1 MPNFWTKAE
10 QFIGESL
17 KGPRTKDKE
26 FDKLTEKMK
35 TVEIGLSNLKQIL
48 QKMPTILNQL
58 ELTFRELIISINQIY
73 NNSPF
78 KDITKEIQNK
88 QELIEIEFSNFSKTI
103 SKIFSK
109 TSEWTKIF
117 NISKE
122 QIKLREDKRKIYD
135 HYEKKIEKIDSN
147 NIKSKKEKEFF
158 ERNTEKY
165 QKAAADYV
173 DISEKAFNS
182 INSSLSRTYDIV
194 NIILSEL
201 IHCEKNS
208 FEKMNEFCKYTKDI
222 GKKFEECKNFA
233 NNPSNINNFY
243 SYDPTKYMD
252 KEIMKR
258 SSLSKNN
265 NNFFN
270 KISHSSNSLINNDDE
285 NNVVLIY
292 FRIRSSFVDF
302 NNEEFNEFKNI
313 KDDINN
319 I

>member
-17 KGPRTKDKE
+17 NGPRTKDKE

-117 NISKE
+117 NIPKE

-182 INSSLSRTYDIV
+182 INSSLNRTYDIV
-194 NIILSEL
+194 NIILCEL
-201 IHCEKNS
+201 INYEKMY
-208 FEKMNEFCKYTKDI
+208 FEKINEYCKYNKDVE
-222 GKKFEECKNFA
+222 KKFEDCKNFA
-233 NNPSNINNFY
+233 NNPNNIDNFY

-252 KEIMKR
+252 KNIMKR
-258 SSLSKNN
+258 SSLSKPNN
-265 NNFFN
+265 NLFN
-270 KISHSSNSLINNDDE
+270 KISHSSNSFQNNDNE
-285 NNVVLIY
+285 NNVVLIN
-292 FRIRSSFVDF
+292 FRIRSSFVDY
-302 NNEEFNEFKNI
+302 NDDEFNKFKEI
-313 KDDINN
+313 KDDFNN
-319 I
+319 

>member
-17 KGPRTKDKE
+17 NGPRTKDKE

-78 KDITKEIQNK
+78 KDVTKEIQNK

-147 NIKSKKEKEFF
+147 NIKSKKEKELF

-182 INSSLSRTYDIV
+182 INSSLNRTYDIV
-194 NIILSEL
+194 NIILCEL
-201 IHCEKNS
+201 INYEKMY
-208 FEKMNEFCKYTKDI
+208 FEKINEYCKYIKDVD
-222 GKKFEECKNFA
+222 KKFEECKIFA
-233 NNPSNINNFY
+233 NNPNNIDNFY

-258 SSLSKNN
+258 SSLSKPNN
-265 NNFFN
+265 NLFN
-270 KISHSSNSLINNDDE
+270 KISHSSNSLQNNDDE
-285 NNVVLIY
+285 NNVVLIN
-292 FRIRSSFVDF
+292 FRIRSSFVDY
-302 NNEEFNEFKNI
+302 NDDEFNKFKEI
-313 KDDINN
+313 KDDFNN
-319 I
+319 

>member
-17 KGPRTKDKE
+17 NGPRTKDKE

-182 INSSLSRTYDIV
+182 INSSLNRTYDIV
-194 NIILSEL
+194 NIILREL
-201 IHCEKNS
+201 INCEKNS
-208 FEKMNEFCKYTKDI
+208 FEKINEYCKYIKDVD
-222 GKKFEECKNFA
+222 KKFEECKIFA
-233 NNPSNINNFY
+233 NNPNNIDNFY

-265 NNFFN
+265 NNLFN
-270 KISHSSNSLINNDDE
+270 KVSHSSNSIINNDDE
-285 NNVVLIY
+285 NNVVLIN
-292 FRIRSSFVDF
+292 FRIRSSFVDY
-302 NNEEFNEFKNI
+302 NDDEFNKFKEI
-313 KDDINN
+313 KDDFNN
-319 I
+319 

>member
-78 KDITKEIQNK
+78 KDVTKEIQKK

-135 HYEKKIEKIDSN
+135 HYEKKN
-147 NIKSKKEKEFF
+147 
-158 ERNTEKY
+158 R
-165 QKAAADYV
+165 
-173 DISEKAFNS
+173 
-182 INSSLSRTYDIV
+182 
-194 NIILSEL
+194 
-201 IHCEKNS
+201 KN
-208 FEKMNEFCKYTKDI
+208 
-222 GKKFEECKNFA
+222 
-233 NNPSNINNFY
+233 
-243 SYDPTKYMD
+243 
-252 KEIMKR
+252 R
-258 SSLSKNN
+258 
-265 NNFFN
+265 
-270 KISHSSNSLINNDDE
+270 
-285 NNVVLIY
+285 
-292 FRIRSSFVDF
+292 
-302 NNEEFNEFKNI
+302 FK
-313 KDDINN
+313 
-319 I
+319 

>member
-1 MPNFWTKAE
+1 MPNFWSKAE

-17 KGPRTKDKE
+17 NGPRTKDKE

-48 QKMPTILNQL
+48 QKLPSILNQL
-58 ELTFRELIISINQIY
+58 ELLFGDLNNSITQIY
-73 NNSPF
+73 YNSPF
-78 KDITKEIQNK
+78 IFVIDEIKIK
-88 QELIEIEFSNFSKTI
+88 QELIEKEFGIFSKTI

-109 TSEWTKIF
+109 TSEWTKLF
-117 NISKE
+117 NVSKE
-122 QIKLREDKRKIYD
+122 QIKLREEKRKTYD
-135 HYEKKIEKIDSN
+135 HYEKKLEKIDSK

-173 DISEKAFNS
+173 DISEKTFNS

-194 NIILSEL
+194 NIILREL
-201 IHCEKNS
+201 INCEKNS
-208 FEKMNEFCKYTKDI
+208 FEKINEYCKYNKDVE
-222 GKKFEECKNFA
+222 KKFEDCKNFA
-233 NNPSNINNFY
+233 NNPNNIDNFY

-252 KEIMKR
+252 KNIMKR

-265 NNFFN
+265 NNLFN
-270 KISHSSNSLINNDDE
+270 KVSHSSNSIINNDDE

-292 FRIRSSFVDF
+292 FRIRSSFVDY
-302 NNEEFNEFKNI
+302 NKEEFKKFKEI

-319 I
+319 